1 VSQSSAASF
10 PRRQRGVSDSESVVY
25 VHLMSGE
32 VATIS
37 PATNVVVEPDMVLVY
52 DGETPVAEYP
62 RRNVFSCSLREIS
75 PSFT

>member
-1 VSQSSAASF
+1 M
-10 PRRQRGVSDSESVVY
+10 VY

-37 PATNVVVEPDMVLVY
+37 PATNVVVQANMVLVY
-52 DGETPVAEYP
+52 DGQALVAEYP
-62 RRNVFSCSLREIS
+62 RRNVFSCSLQEIS

>member
-1 VSQSSAASF
+1 
-10 PRRQRGVSDSESVVY
+10 
-25 VHLMSGE
+25 MSGE

-37 PATNVVVEPDMVLVY
+37 PATNVVVESEMVLVY
-52 DGETPVAEYP
+52 DGLTPVAEYP

>member
-1 VSQSSAASF
+1 MSQSSAAS
-10 PRRQRGVSDSESVVY
+10 PQRQQGSPESGSVVY

-37 PATNVVVEPDMVLVY
+37 PATNVVVQAEMVLVY
-52 DGETPVAEYP
+52 NGSQAVAEYP
-62 RRNVFSCSLREIS
+62 RRNVFSCSLQETS